1 MNIDINSELGEII
14 ISDTF
19 EVLAPTQ
26 SVNATP
32 IFNSPGE
39 EYILTFTNLQKVKK
53 FTKFTYDSL
62 GLNDQ
67 RYLLQYYRTSYNG
80 TDWSDWLDLN
90 NQIDNFPEIDSLDPL
105 WIDIKWVR
113 VGESTIGTIKL
124 LEYKLEGEIERDIST
139 DTTVSLPAGESIII
153 KPNDIYKVFKITDLE
168 ILSTP
173 EPLPEDVKLSWRY
186 SQDSTRTWSEWEP
199 LTKENITTK
208 RINPIRFF
216 QIEYR
221 IENNTN
227 STISIDDLNLIGD
240 FQNVSKDYFKTNLFG
255 IRECCRSNIMGGY
268 FDENGNWIP
277 ADNNMNGDN
286 CSTDGPFE
294 EMTSQEKANLYN
306 PYAQGA
312 AYNLLEKLSSDSE
325 QIFGHKVKYFVTDAD
340 KKGQDHTLH
349 EYQLYNVVCSGDIKV
364 SIDGNNFP
372 DSQIKMN
379 IFDLDLFETMEAHIT
394 KKQFKE
400 MFGPQRRPSKEDFL
414 FFCDVNRMYQVD
426 HAQQFRSFNNSA
438 VYYKLILKKYT
449 QKSNVKADN
458 IKIQNEMDMLTKNTT
473 IDELFGIEQT
483 KDKASIANKK
493 EQAPL
498 TRDQIRLDIFAE
510 IDKELIENSTTI
522 LSKSHYDLSS
532 VRYREVA
539 VSYKNLDPSFKV
551 SDNIGFMAWFNINNY
566 IPGEI
571 YNFFK
576 FYDDDNSLGW
586 KVELEG
592 DKITVT
598 MNSDTYDFELNN
610 TFDSTALDEEVW
622 YCYVLNINQRQRK
635 LEHFI
640 YKRNVEF
647 EEEAAKLSSNK
658 LLQVYK
664 FEQDMT
670 PVNFQL
676 ENGPVIL
683 ASDMKLTNVRLFL
696 DVIPEDVH
704 NKVLNQYIIGD
715 DSKYLIFGDNA
726 TTRLILPFFPY
737 NE

>member
-1 MNIDINSELGEII
+1 MDININNENGTII
-14 ISDTF
+14 ISDSF
-19 EVLAPTQ
+19 DILASTQ

-32 IFNSPGE
+32 IFNSPGD
-39 EYILTFTNLQKVKK
+39 EYILSFTNLQKVKK

-62 GLNDQ
+62 GLNDE
-67 RYLLQYYRTSYNG
+67 RYLLQYYRLSIDG
-80 TDWSDWLDLN
+80 LVWSDWLDLN
-90 NQIDNFPEIDSLDPL
+90 LNIDNFPEIDSLDPL
-105 WIDIKWVR
+105 WIDIKWRR
-113 VGESTIGTIKL
+113 VGVSTIGAIKL
-124 LEYKLEGEIERDIST
+124 LEYKLEGEIEREIVT
-139 DTTVSLPAGESIII
+139 NTTVSLPAGQSTII
-153 KPNDIYKVFKITDLE
+153 KPTDIYKVFKITDLE
-168 ILSTP
+168 IISTP
-173 EPLPEDVKLSWRY
+173 EILPDGVKLSWRY

-227 STISIDDLNLIGD
+227 STIGIDDINLIGD
-240 FQNVSKDYFKTNLFG
+240 FQNISKDYFKTNLFG
-255 IRECCRSNIMGGY
+255 IRECCKSNLLGY
-268 FDENGNWIP
+268 YDENGNWIANENMG
-277 ADNNMNGDN
+277 ADK
-286 CSTDGPFE
+286 CSIDGPFE
-294 EMTSQEKANLYN
+294 DLTAQDKANLYN

-312 AYNLLEKLSSDSE
+312 AYNLLEKLSADSE
-325 QIFGHKVKYFVTDAD
+325 QIFGHRVKYFATDAD

-379 IFDLDLFETMEAHIT
+379 IFDLDLFDTMEAHIT

-400 MFGPQRRPSKEDFL
+400 IFGPQRRPSKEDFL

-438 VYYKLILKKYT
+438 VYYKLILKKFT
-449 QKSNVKADN
+449 QKANVKADN
-458 IKIQNEMDMLTKNTT
+458 IKIKNEMDMLTKNTT
-473 IDELFGIEQT
+473 IDELFGVEQT
-483 KDKASIANKK
+483 KDKAGIANKK

-532 VRYREVA
+532 VAYREVA
-539 VSYKNLDPSFKV
+539 VSYKNLDPVFKV
-551 SDNIGFMAWFNINNY
+551 SDNVGFSVWFNINNY

-571 YNFFK
+571 YNFFN
-576 FYDDDNSLGW
+576 FYDEINSLGW
-586 KVELEG
+586 KVDLLD
-592 DKITVT
+592 DKVTVK
-598 MNSDTYDFELNN
+598 MNSDTYNFELNN
-610 TFDSTALDEEVW
+610 SFDNTALEEETW

-647 EEEAAKLSSNK
+647 EEDAAALMSNK

-664 FEQDMT
+664 FEQDME
-670 PVNFQL
+670 PVSFQL
-676 ENGPVIL
+676 EVGPVIL

-696 DVIPEDVH
+696 DVIPEAVH

-715 DSKYLIFGDNA
+715 DSKYLVFADNA

>member
-1 MNIDINSELGEII
+1 MDININNENGTII
-14 ISDTF
+14 ISDSF
-19 EVLAPTQ
+19 DILASTQ

-32 IFNSPGE
+32 IFNSPGD
-39 EYILTFTNLQKVKK
+39 EYNLSFTNLQKVKK

-62 GLNDQ
+62 GLNDE
-67 RYLLQYYRTSYNG
+67 RYLLQYYRLSIDG
-80 TDWSDWLDLN
+80 LAWSDWLDLN
-90 NQIDNFPEIDSLDPL
+90 LNIDNFPEIDSLDTL
-105 WIDIKWVR
+105 WIDIKWRR
-113 VGESTIGTIKL
+113 VGVSTIGTIKL
-124 LEYKLEGEIERDIST
+124 LEYKLEGEIEREIVT
-139 DTTVSLPAGESIII
+139 NTTVSLPAGQSTII
-153 KPNDIYKVFKITDLE
+153 KPTDIYKVFKITDLE
-168 ILSTP
+168 IISTP
-173 EPLPEDVKLSWRY
+173 EILPDGVKLSWRY
-186 SQDSTRTWSEWEP
+186 SQDSTRTWSQWEP
-199 LTKENITTK
+199 LTKENITTE

-227 STISIDDLNLIGD
+227 SIIGIDDINLIGD
-240 FQNVSKDYFKTNLFG
+240 FQNISKDYFKTNLFG
-255 IRECCRSNIMGGY
+255 IRECCKSNLLGY
-268 FDENGNWIP
+268 YDENGNWIANENMG
-277 ADNNMNGDN
+277 ADK
-286 CSTDGPFE
+286 CSIDGPFE
-294 EMTSQEKANLYN
+294 DLTAQDKANLYN

-312 AYNLLEKLSSDSE
+312 AYNLLEKLSADSE
-325 QIFGHKVKYFVTDAD
+325 QIFGHRVKYFATDAD

-400 MFGPQRRPSKEDFL
+400 IFGPQRRPSKEDFL

-438 VYYKLILKKYT
+438 VYYKLILKKFT
-449 QKSNVKADN
+449 QKANVKADN
-458 IKIQNEMDMLTKNTT
+458 IKIKNEMDMLTKNTT
-473 IDELFGIEQT
+473 IDELFGVEQT
-483 KDKASIANKK
+483 KDKAGIANKK

-532 VRYREVA
+532 VAYREVA
-539 VSYKNLDPSFKV
+539 VSYKNLDPVFKV
-551 SDNIGFMAWFNINNY
+551 SDNVGFSVWFNINNY

-571 YNFFK
+571 YNLFK
-576 FYDDDNSLGW
+576 FYDETNSLGW

-592 DKITVT
+592 DKIAVT
-598 MNSDTYDFELNN
+598 MNSNNYEFNLNN
-610 TFDSTALDEEVW
+610 TFDNTALEEEVW

-647 EEEAAKLSSNK
+647 EEDAPNLSSNK

-664 FEQDMT
+664 FEQDME
-670 PVNFQL
+670 PVSFQL
-676 ENGPVIL
+676 EVGPVIL

-715 DSKYLIFGDNA
+715 DSKYLVFADNA

>member
-1 MNIDINSELGEII
+1 MDINIDNENGTII
-14 ISDTF
+14 ISDSFDTL
-19 EVLAPTQ
+19 VATQ
-26 SVNATP
+26 SINATP
-32 IFNSPGE
+32 VFNLPGE
-39 EYILTFTNLQKVKK
+39 EYILSFTNLQKVKK

-62 GLNDQ
+62 GLNDE
-67 RYLLQYYRTSYNG
+67 RYLLQYYRISYNSN
-80 TDWSDWLDLN
+80 DWSEWLDLN
-90 NQIDNFPEIDSLDPL
+90 KDIDNFPDIDSLDPL
-105 WIDIKWVR
+105 WIDIKWIRMGV
-113 VGESTIGTIKL
+113 STIGTIRL
-124 LEYKLEGEIERDIST
+124 LEYKLEGIIDREIITS
-139 DTTVSLPAGESIII
+139 TTVNLSPGESIII

-168 ILSTP
+168 ILP
-173 EPLPEDVKLSWRY
+173 EVLNGVNITWRY

-199 LTKENITTK
+199 LTKENITTV

-227 STISIDDLNLIGD
+227 STIGIDDINLIGD
-240 FQNVSKDYFKTNLFG
+240 FQNITKDYFKTNLFG
-255 IRECCRSNIMGGY
+255 IRECCKSNLLGT
-268 FDENGNWIP
+268 FDENGNWI
-277 ADNNMNGDN
+277 ANENMGDDK
-286 CSTDGPFE
+286 CSTDGPFD
-294 EMTSQEKANLYN
+294 EMTTQDKANLYN

-312 AYNLLEKLSSDSE
+312 AYNLLEKLSADSE
-325 QIFGHKVKYFVTDAD
+325 QIFGHKVKYFSTDAD

-400 MFGPQRRPSKEDFL
+400 IFGPQRRPSKEDFL

-426 HAQQFRSFNNSA
+426 HSQQFRSFNNTA

-449 QKSNVKADN
+449 QKANVKADN
-458 IKIQNEMDMLTKNTT
+458 IKIKNEMDMLTKNTT
-473 IDELFGIEQT
+473 INELFGVEQI

-498 TRDQIRLDIFAE
+498 TRDQIRLDIFAQ

-532 VRYREVA
+532 VSYREPA
-539 VSYKNLDPSFKV
+539 VSYKNLDPVFKV
-551 SDNIGFMAWFNINNY
+551 SDNVGFSVWFNINNY
-566 IPGEI
+566 IPDEI
-571 YNFFK
+571 YNFFN
-576 FYDDDNSLGW
+576 FYDDVNSLGW
-586 KVELEG
+586 KVELEN
-592 DKITVT
+592 DKMSVK
-598 MNSDTYDFELNN
+598 MNSDVYNFELNN
-610 TFDSTALDEEVW
+610 TFDNSALEEEVW

-647 EEEAAKLSSNK
+647 EEDAGALMSNK

-664 FEQDMT
+664 FEQDME
-670 PVNFQL
+670 PINFQL
-676 ENGPVIL
+676 EVGPSIL

-696 DVIPEDVH
+696 DVIPEEVH
-704 NKVLNQYIIGD
+704 NKILNQYIIGN
-715 DSKYLIFGDNA
+715 DSKYLVFADNA
-726 TTRLILPFFPY
+726 TLRLVLPYFPY

>member
-1 MNIDINSELGEII
+1 MDIITNNDNGTII
-14 ISDTF
+14 ISDTYDI
-19 EVLAPTQ
+19 LASTQ

-32 IFNSPGE
+32 QFNSPGN
-39 EYILTFTNLQKVKK
+39 EYVISFTNLQNVKE

-67 RYLLQYYRTSYNG
+67 RYLLQYYRISIDG
-80 TDWSDWLDLN
+80 SSWSEWFDLN
-90 NQIDNFPEIDSLDPL
+90 NQIDNFPEIDPLDPL
-105 WIDIKWVR
+105 YIDIKWMR

-124 LEYKLEGEIERDIST
+124 LEYKLEGLILRDTIKDGVFFT
-139 DTTVSLPAGESIII
+139 LNPGESKII
-153 KPNDIYKVFKITDLE
+153 KPTDIYKVFRIDDLE
-168 ILSTP
+168 IISTP
-173 EPLPEDVKLSWRY
+173 DEFPEGINLFWRY

-199 LTKENITTK
+199 LTKENITTE

-216 QIEYR
+216 QIEYK
-221 IENNTN
+221 IENNSN
-227 STISIDDLNLIGD
+227 SSIGIDDINLIGD
-240 FQNVSKDYFKTNLFG
+240 FQNVTKDYFKTNLFG
-255 IRECCRSNIMGGY
+255 IREGAKSSQLGY
-268 FDENGNWIP
+268 FDPDGNFIP
-277 ADNNMNGDN
+277 NDNMGADK
-286 CSTDGPFE
+286 CSTDGPFSDL
-294 EMTSQEKANLYN
+294 TDQDKANLYN

-312 AYNLLEKLSSDSE
+312 AYNLLEKLSADSE
-325 QIFGHKVKYFVTDAD
+325 QIFGHKVKYFATDAD
-340 KKGQDHTLH
+340 KKGQDHTLN

-372 DSQIKMN
+372 DSQVKMN

-400 MFGPQRRPSKEDFL
+400 IFGPQRRPSKEDFL
-414 FFCDVNRMYQVD
+414 FFCDVNRMFQVD
-426 HAQQFRSFNNSA
+426 HAQQFRAFNNQA

-449 QKSNVKADN
+449 QKANVKADN
-458 IKIQNEMDMLTKNTT
+458 IKIKNEIDMLTKNTT

-483 KDKASIANKK
+483 KDKAGIANKK

-510 IDKELIENSTTI
+510 IDKELVENSTTI
-522 LSKSHYDLSS
+522 ISKSHYDLSS
-532 VRYREVA
+532 VAYREVA
-539 VSYKNLDPSFKV
+539 VSYKNLDPVFKV
-551 SDNIGFMAWFNINNY
+551 SDNVGFFTWFNINNY

-576 FYDDDNSLGW
+576 FYDDNNSLGW
-586 KVELEG
+586 KVDLEA
-592 DKITVT
+592 DKIRVN
-598 MNSDTYDFELNN
+598 MNSDIYEFELNN
-610 TFDSTALDEEVW
+610 TFDNTALEEEVW

-647 EEEAAKLSSNK
+647 EEDAPNLSSNK

-664 FEQDMT
+664 FEQDMK

-676 ENGPVIL
+676 ETGPVIL

-715 DSKYLIFGDNA
+715 DSKYLVFADNA

>member
-1 MNIDINSELGEII
+1 MDININNENGTII
-14 ISDTF
+14 ISDNF
-19 EVLAPTQ
+19 DVLASTQ
-26 SVNATP
+26 SVNSTP
-32 IFNSPGE
+32 QFNLPGD
-39 EYILTFTNLQKVKK
+39 EYIISFTNLQKVKR
-53 FTKFTYDSL
+53 FNKFTYDSL
-62 GLNDQ
+62 GLNDE
-67 RYLLQYYRTSYNG
+67 RYLLQYYRIS
-80 TDWSDWLDLN
+80 TDGLAWSDWLDLN
-90 NQIDNFPEIDSLDPL
+90 RDIDNFPEIDPLDPL
-105 WIDIKWVR
+105 YIDIKWQR
-113 VGESTIGTIKL
+113 VGVSTIGTIKL
-124 LEYKLEGEIERDIST
+124 LEYKLEGEIERDTIKDGIFFTLS
-139 DTTVSLPAGESIII
+139 PGESKII
-153 KPNDIYKVFKITDLE
+153 KPTDIYKVFKITDLE
-168 ILSTP
+168 IISTP
-173 EPLPEDVKLSWRY
+173 DEFPKGVNLFWRY

-216 QIEYR
+216 QIEYK
-221 IENNTN
+221 IENNSN
-227 STISIDDLNLIGD
+227 SSIGIDDINLIGD
-240 FQNVSKDYFKTNLFG
+240 FQNVTKDYFKTNLFG
-255 IRECCRSNIMGGY
+255 IREGVKSSQLGY
-268 FDENGNWIP
+268 FDPDGNFIP
-277 ADNNMNGDN
+277 NDNMGGDK
-286 CSTDGPFE
+286 CSTDGPFNDL
-294 EMTSQEKANLYN
+294 TDQDKANLYN

-312 AYNLLEKLSSDSE
+312 AYNLLEKLSADSE
-325 QIFGHKVKYFVTDAD
+325 QIFGHKVKYFATDTD
-340 KKGQDHTLH
+340 KKGQDHTLN

-372 DSQIKMN
+372 DSQVKMN

-400 MFGPQRRPSKEDFL
+400 IFGPQRRPSKEDFL
-414 FFCDVNRMYQVD
+414 FFCDVNRMFQVD
-426 HAQQFRSFNNSA
+426 HAQQFRAFNNQA

-449 QKSNVKADN
+449 QKANVKADN
-458 IKIQNEMDMLTKNTT
+458 IKIKNEIDMLTKNTT

-483 KDKASIANKK
+483 KDKAGIANKK

-510 IDKELIENSTTI
+510 IDKELVENSTTI
-522 LSKSHYDLSS
+522 ISKSHYDLSS
-532 VRYREVA
+532 VAYREVA
-539 VSYKNLDPSFKV
+539 VSYKNLDPVFKV
-551 SDNIGFMAWFNINNY
+551 SDNVGFFTWFNINNY

-576 FYDDDNSLGW
+576 FYDDNNSLGW
-586 KVELEG
+586 KVDLEA
-592 DKITVT
+592 DKIRVN
-598 MNSDTYDFELNN
+598 MNSDIYEFELNN
-610 TFDSTALDEEVW
+610 TFDNTALEEEVW

-647 EEEAAKLSSNK
+647 EEDAPNLSSNK

-664 FEQDMT
+664 FEQDMK

-676 ENGPVIL
+676 ETGPVIL

-715 DSKYLIFGDNA
+715 DSKYLVFADNA